1 MSIERMAKVESLL
14 KVAQDFLVEAEWLLG
29 KVISEDDDYLFTEIA
44 SKLLKAVSQAADALI
59 YCHLKEYPSGSLE
72 RLRMLESLEAIN
84 VEAGGKQVK
93 TGYEL
98 LERDLQEIIFGE
110 GLVELSRVRRELER
124 VKEYLS
130 KVRSLTTVSGS

>member
-1 MSIERMAKVESLL
+1 
-14 KVAQDFLVEAEWLLG
+14 
-29 KVISEDDDYLFTEIA
+29 
-44 SKLLKAVSQAADALI
+44 
-59 YCHLKEYPSGSLE
+59 
-72 RLRMLESLEAIN
+72 LEAIN